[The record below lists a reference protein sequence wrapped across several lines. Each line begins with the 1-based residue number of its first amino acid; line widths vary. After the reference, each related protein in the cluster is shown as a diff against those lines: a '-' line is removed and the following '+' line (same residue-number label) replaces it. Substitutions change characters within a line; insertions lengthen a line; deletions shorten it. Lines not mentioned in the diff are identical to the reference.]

1 MSLNTSRITYVKIN
15 LNVGREKFF
24 ALLDGVES
32 DLEDDIDELMNTS
45 DTEFVF
51 EKEDSEKDD
60 VSESQPKNILIPEPN
75 NAIFQMLSAFF
86 CPLFHFKI
94 IMLLK
99 VFYNFT
105 EFLHNFI

>member
-1 MSLNTSRITYVKIN
+1 MNLNTSRIKYVKIN
-15 LNVGREKFF
+15 LNAGSEKFF

-32 DLEDDIDELMNTS
+32 HLEDDIDELMNTS
-45 DTEFVF
+45 DTGFVF

-75 NAIFQMLSAFF
+75 IAFFQMLSAFF
-86 CPLFHFKI
+86 SPLFHFKI
-94 IMLLK
+94 TMLLK

-105 EFLHNFI
+105 KFLRNFI